1 MPEIIVTLQHAGD
14 TVTTGQARSHS
25 VVVDRP
31 EEKGGNDKGP
41 MGGELLLLALGG
53 CFLSTFLGML
63 KADGHSLDREL
74 VSLNVTGVL
83 TPAPTRFTEIIVE
96 VTAPEELKGELAKPF
111 LKAERGC
118 IVHNSIKDAI
128 AVAFEYRWTTGG

>member
-1 MPEIIVTLQHAGD
+1 MAEINVTLQHAGD

-31 EEKGGNDKGP
+31 ESKGGNDKGP

-53 CFLSTFLGML
+53 CFLSTFLGMV
-63 KADGHSLDREL
+63 KDDGHPLDREL
-74 VSLNVTGVL
+74 VSLDVTGVL
-83 TPAPTRFTEIIVE
+83 TPAPTRFTSITVE
-96 VTAPEELKGELAKPF
+96 VTAPAELEAEFAKPF

-128 AVAFEYRWTTGG
+128 SVAFEYRWTTGG

>member
-1 MPEIIVTLQHAGD
+1 MPEINVTLQHAGG

-25 VVVDRP
+25 VVIDRP
-31 EEKGGNDKGP
+31 EDKGGNDKGP
-41 MGGELLLLALGG
+41 MGGELLLLSLGG
-53 CFLSTFLGML
+53 CFLSTFLGFV
-63 KADGHSLDREL
+63 KTDGHPLDEEL

-83 TPAPTRFTEIIVE
+83 TPAPTRFTEVTVE
-96 VTAPEELKGELAKPF
+96 VTAPAELEGELSKQF

-128 AVAFEYRWTTGG
+128 KVVFEYRWTTGG